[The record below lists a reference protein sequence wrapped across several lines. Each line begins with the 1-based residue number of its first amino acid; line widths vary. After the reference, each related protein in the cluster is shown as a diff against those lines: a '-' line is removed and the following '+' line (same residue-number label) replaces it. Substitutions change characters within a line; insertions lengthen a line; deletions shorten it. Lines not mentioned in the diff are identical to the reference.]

1 MSVKRP
7 SLGRNLSALLSNPS
21 PLLQTQSQTVIEV
34 SIDKMQPGRWQP
46 RKHFD
51 EQSLQE
57 LSDSIKEQGIL
68 QPILVRPID
77 TERYEILAGER
88 RFRAAQKAALHT
100 VPVIVKHSN
109 DQEALAIA
117 LIENLQREDLN
128 PIEEAESIAKLV
140 TDFDLTHQQVSELLG
155 KSRSTISN
163 LLRLQA
169 LAPSVKS
176 FLRQGLLDMG
186 HARCLLTLET
196 SIQVKLAEK
205 VVADGLSVRE
215 TERLMQVWRYKD
227 RDDTALTEK
236 SLKNN
241 LSPRITQD
249 IQRLAQ
255 VLQAKVRVQSGKAGK
270 GALVIN
276 YDSEQALERLLGQLV
291 E

>member
-7 SLGRNLSALLSNPS
+7 SLGRNLSALLSNTT
-21 PLLQTQSQTVIEV
+21 PLLQTHNHSVIEV
-34 SIDKMQPGRWQP
+34 GVDKMQPGRWQP

-77 TERYEILAGER
+77 AEHYEILAGER
-88 RFRAAQKAALHT
+88 RFRAAQKASLTT
-100 VPVIVKHSN
+100 VPVIVKHS
-109 DQEALAIA
+109 DDKEALAIA

-140 TDFDLTHQQVSELLG
+140 ADFALTHQQVSELLG

-163 LLRLQA
+163 LLRLQT
-169 LAPSVKS
+169 LAPSVKN

-186 HARCLLTLET
+186 HARCLLTLEAGMQ
-196 SIQVKLAEK
+196 IKLADKIVNES
-205 VVADGLSVRE
+205 LTVRE
-215 TERLMQVWRYKD
+215 TERLVQIWRYKG
-227 RDDTALTEK
+227 DDTAQIPK
-236 SLKNN
+236 STKNT

-249 IQRLAQ
+249 LQRLSQ
-255 VLQAKVRVQSGKAGK
+255 VLQAKIRVQNGKAGK

>member
-7 SLGRNLSALLSNPS
+7 SLGRNLSALLSNPA
-21 PLLQTQSQTVIEV
+21 PLLQTQQHAVIEI
-34 SIDKMQPGRWQP
+34 SMDKMIAGRWQP

-77 TERYEILAGER
+77 GERYEILAGER
-88 RFRAAQKAALHT
+88 RFRAAQKAALKS

-109 DQEALAIA
+109 DREALAIA

-140 TDFDLTHQQVSELLG
+140 SDFELTHQQVSELLG
-155 KSRSTISN
+155 KSRSTITN

-169 LAPSVKS
+169 LSPNVKN
-176 FLRQGLLDMG
+176 FLKQGLLDMG
-186 HARCLLTLET
+186 HARCLLTLEAGMQAK
-196 SIQVKLAEK
+196 IAEK
-205 VVADGLSVRE
+205 VVNESLSVRE
-215 TERLMQVWRYKD
+215 TERLIQLWRHKGIE
-227 RDDTALTEK
+227 DTALTAK
-236 SLKNN
+236 STKSP

-249 IQRLAQ
+249 IQRLSQ
-255 VLQAKVRVQSGKAGK
+255 VLQAKIRVQNGKAGK

-276 YDSEQALERLLGQLV
+276 YESEQALERLLGQLV